1 MFSIMGST
9 ITPVGGVNM
18 DALDRILQ
26 DDLNRLVDRLAAG
39 LPAGAVWHAATERP
53 DLRAR
58 AEALEADLA
67 SCRTILLLHYRHWRE
82 SLEEL
87 ADLWSLAAVPR
98 GPRLD
103 AEEEPVPASLR
114 AA

>member
-1 MFSIMGST
+1 
-9 ITPVGGVNM
+9 M

-26 DDLNRLVDRLAAG
+26 DDLNRLVDRLAADT
-39 LPAGAVWHAATERP
+39 PAGTVCRAATERP

-67 SCRTILLLHYRHWRE
+67 SCRTALLLHYGHWRE
-82 SLEEL
+82 SLDEL
-87 ADLWSLAAVPR
+87 ADLWSLVAVPGR
-98 GPRLD
+98 EQLEDEEQGP
-103 AEEEPVPASLR
+103 VSLR